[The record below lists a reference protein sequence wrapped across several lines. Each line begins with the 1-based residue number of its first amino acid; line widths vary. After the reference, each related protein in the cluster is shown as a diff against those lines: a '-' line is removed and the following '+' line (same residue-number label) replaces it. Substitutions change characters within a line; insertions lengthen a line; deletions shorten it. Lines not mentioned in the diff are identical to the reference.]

1 MPQSLK
7 HAWRW
12 LIGASAAA
20 MLIASIPVS
29 ANALTDGTPPLI
41 TLCVSRNGKIVAV
54 NLECRPHQIQ
64 LTWNIPG
71 PAGAP
76 GDQGVQGPQGVTGE
90 VGPVGPMGLVGLPG
104 LPGPAGSK
112 GPTGPTGQQG
122 PTGLAGPIGNTGPQG
137 PQGPIGDQGAPGLDG
152 LDGDQ
157 IGTLSGGTLGGTVGA
172 FAAIQLDPSTGS
184 GGFPTFPLYM
194 GPGNG
199 ADRASISPDSGQAAV
214 QVPTPGGEAF
224 HLQVKLSHDP
234 GGPAGTGGAFQ
245 FIVCNEATCDL
256 AGVSCNIVNDVGGLN
271 PRPHETTCFDDT
283 GEVEF
288 LPGDALSIQAY
299 NLENSTET
307 VFVSWTLDYAMG
319 LDELP

>member
-1 MPQSLK
+1 MPQALK
-7 HAWRW
+7 DAWRW
-12 LIGASAAA
+12 LIGASVAA

-29 ANALTDGTPPLI
+29 ANAQTDGTPPEI
-41 TLCVSRNGKIVAV
+41 TLCIARTGKIVGI
-54 NLECRPHQIQ
+54 NLQCKPHRHQIQ

-71 PAGAP
+71 PVGAP
-76 GDQGVQGPQGVTGE
+76 GDQGAQGPQGVTGE

-137 PQGPIGDQGAPGLDG
+137 PQGPVGDQGAPGLDG

-172 FAAIQLDPSTGS
+172 FAAIELDPSTGA
-184 GGFPTFPLYM
+184 GGVPTFPLYM

-224 HLQVKLSHDP
+224 HLQVKLSNTP
-234 GGPAGTGGAFQ
+234 GFGGEYTFV
-245 FIVCNEATCDL
+245 VCNEADCTGPLRCVVKHDALVVESTCSD
-256 AGVSCNIVNDVGGLN
+256 VVN
-271 PRPHETTCFDDT
+271 
-283 GEVEF
+283 EVEF
-288 LPGDALSIQAY
+288 LPGDAISIQAY
-299 NLENSTET
+299 NSELSSNT
-307 VFVSWTLDYAMG
+307 VMVAWTLDYAMG
-319 LDELP
+319 IDEPEL